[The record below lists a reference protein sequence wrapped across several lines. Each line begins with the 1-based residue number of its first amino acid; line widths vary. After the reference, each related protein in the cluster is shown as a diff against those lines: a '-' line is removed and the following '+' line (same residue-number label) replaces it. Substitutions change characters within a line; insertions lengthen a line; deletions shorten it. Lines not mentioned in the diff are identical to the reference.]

1 MADWAKLHTDLLD
14 NPDREELDNDD
25 LAVWSLLL
33 LLTRKEAPT
42 TGIMDGWTPGR
53 LAYRLRQDR
62 AVIDQALAHL
72 TAVGWLTLE
81 DGTLTICHY
90 LDRQYD
96 APSDRP
102 ERVSY
107 RVRKHRDT
115 LVTESA
121 VTPCND
127 TARDV
132 TSGNALEQT
141 REDQTRIEENRQ
153 EPDWPPA
160 TLPIGEQQKLTLM
173 DGAGIAQPMAMQFAE
188 KCTLKRVQDVIGYAR
203 SSPGLQNPTAYVV
216 SMLRS
221 GQTLPKAPMPRA
233 KSPPK
238 RLPGE
243 PCYDEAELAR
253 LRALPPPPRV
263 ALPADLF

>member
-1 MADWAKLHTDLLD
+1 MKWIKLYTEILMDPKMGRLTDRQHRTCINLFLLAGQQERD
-14 NPDREELDNDD
+14 GLIGPLPDIAWQLHLSEQD
-25 LAVWSLLL
+25 LAADM
-33 LLTRKEAPT
+33 E
-42 TGIMDGWTPGR
+42 
-53 LAYRLRQDR
+53 
-62 AVIDQALAHL
+62 ALAG
-72 TAVGWLTLE
+72 VGIVQE
-81 DGTLTICHY
+81 QDGEWY
-90 LDRQYD
+90 VRQFTQRQERP
-96 APSDRP
+96 PSDSP
-102 ERVSY
+102 
-107 RVRKHRDT
+107 D
-115 LVTESA
+115 A
-121 VTPCND
+121 VTDRVQRFRGRQRNGDVTPVKRECNEDVTPPCN
-127 TARDV
+127 A
-132 TSGNALEQT
+132 EQT
-141 REDQTRIEENRQ
+141 REEQTRIEENRQ

-173 DGAGIAQPMAMQFAE
+173 DGAGIAQPMALQFAE

-253 LRALPPPPRV
+253 LRAMESTTPWERPT
-263 ALPADLF
+263 DLL